1 MDLTIVAL
9 YTISDDLLIAIG
21 HQEHPQAKMSDAEV
35 MTAAL
40 VAARYFGGNQQ
51 TACAVLKT
59 LGYIPNMLGH
69 SRFNRRLH
77 RIPQLFQ
84 VLF

>member
-1 MDLTIVAL
+1 MNL
-9 YTISDDLLIAIG
+9 
-21 HQEHPQAKMSDAEV
+21 HKEHPQAKMSDAEV

-69 SRFNRRLH
+69 SRFDRRLH
-77 RIPQLFQ
+77 RISELFQ
-84 VLF
+84 VLLNTSQKG